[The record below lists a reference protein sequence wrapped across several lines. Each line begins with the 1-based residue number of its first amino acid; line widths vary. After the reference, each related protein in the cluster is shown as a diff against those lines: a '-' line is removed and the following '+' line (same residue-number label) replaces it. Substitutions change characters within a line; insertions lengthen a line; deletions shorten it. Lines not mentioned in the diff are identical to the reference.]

1 MLTSH
6 LSVNYYFFFANYQL
20 TTVFLAKYQLTV
32 NPIRTVYFE
41 GCDFCAFLGGK
52 TTEHESFSGQRNA
65 GQGKK
70 DLKRRRV
77 SIFRILEKNFFEIYI
92 KFPC

>member
-1 MLTSH
+1 M
-6 LSVNYYFFFANYQL
+6 ANYQL

-32 NPIRTVYFE
+32 NPIRTLYFE

-52 TTEHESFSGQRNA
+52 TTEHESFSAQRNA

-70 DLKRRRV
+70 TSKKEGEFKFSGSLKK
-77 SIFRILEKNFFEIYI
+77 IFFEIYI
-92 KFPC
+92 KFAC